1 MLTRVSLF
9 FTCLLPIFS
18 ETFQL
23 NLEIEVTKSE
33 PVYENLVRQTP
44 YEYCWDEKVPVHRY
58 RENDQSVGGGLLGG
72 LLGRNI
78 GKGKGKDAA
87 IIAGTLIGSGTK
99 NENEVL
105 GGILGGVLGRQVG
118 KGKGNDAAIAAGTL
132 IGSNLSRKKTEDT
145 GTYKI
150 EKRCTTKY
158 RDIQIR
164 ELVGYT
170 NHGKIMGK
178 DIQKFSTK
186 ELKTFPAKVSINY

>member
-1 MLTRVSLF
+1 MLTSLLLF
-9 FTCLLPIFS
+9 LTCLLPTFAES
-18 ETFQL
+18 FQL
-23 NLEIEVTKSE
+23 ELEIEVTSSE
-33 PVYENLVRQTP
+33 PVYENLIRQTP
-44 YEYCWDEKVPVHRY
+44 YEYCWDEQVPIHRHRKY
-58 RENDQSVGGGLLGG
+58 NQNVEGGLLGG

-87 IIAGTLIGSGTK
+87 IIASTLIGSGTK

-186 ELKTFPAKVSINY
+186 ALKTFPAKVSINY